1 MTPTFLPHQALDLV
15 GAIEASLPS
24 TAAVK
29 GRQRLLFLR
38 DQAISAGVQ
47 VLIVLWHDLEWTLL
61 AIQPPADVV
70 IDDARE
76 LIPNLLRNPEAL
88 QQMRQRAG
96 QGNHLQWLTL
106 ARPVTT
112 QH

>member
-15 GAIEASLPS
+15 GAIEASPPS
-24 TAAVK
+24 CTQIK

-38 DQAISAGVQ
+38 DQAISAGVK

-88 QQMRQRAG
+88 RQMRQRAH
-96 QGNHLQWLTL
+96 QGNHMQWLMLT
-106 ARPVTT
+106 RSVTT

>member
-1 MTPTFLPHQALDLV
+1 MTPTFLPHQALDLA

-24 TAAVK
+24 TAAIK
-29 GRQRLLFLR
+29 GRQRLLAFR

-70 IDDARE
+70 ISDAHQ

-88 QQMRQRAG
+88 QQMWQRAS
-96 QGNHLQWLTL
+96 QGNHMQWLML
-106 ARPVTT
+106 RPATT

>member
-24 TAAVK
+24 NAASK
-29 GRQRLLFLR
+29 GSQRLLFLR

-47 VLIVLWHDLEWTLL
+47 VLIVLWHDLEWTLV
-61 AIQPPADVV
+61 AIQQPSDVV

-96 QGNHLQWLTL
+96 QGNHMQWLTL

>member
-15 GAIEASLPS
+15 GVLEASLPS
-24 TAAVK
+24 TAEIK
-29 GRQRLLFLR
+29 GRQRLLALR
-38 DQAISAGVQ
+38 DQAISADAQ

-70 IDDARE
+70 IHDARQ

-88 QQMRQRAG
+88 QQMRQRAR

-106 ARPVTT
+106 ARPAAT

>member
-15 GAIEASLPS
+15 GVLEASPPS
-24 TAAVK
+24 SAETK
-29 GRQRLLFLR
+29 GRQRLLTLR
-38 DQAISAGVQ
+38 DQAISAGAH

-70 IDDARE
+70 ISDARQ
-76 LIPNLLRNPEAL
+76 LISNLLRNPEAL

-106 ARPVTT
+106 ARPITT